1 MCLLFDNLTFIVWMY
16 RCLTIS
22 TTKARR
28 LLSRTGSCCLY
39 PTLPS
44 GPLYPWQHGVWP
56 VSSSV
61 PQQTPG
67 LGLCILSYLI
77 SWTFCFTLDFFKTG
91 FLLHTFEDFYS
102 LVFLFWQYW
111 MLLAMKMC
119 LSLGIVKLKKNLP
132 IFATSCVSYMYIR
145 YIDIYMHHWLY
156 VLKIQNICLE
166 YKVTG

>member
-77 SWTFCFTLDFFKTG
+77 SWTFCFTLGFFKTG

-102 LVFLFWQYW
+102 LVFVLTILNAFCNENVLKFGHSETEKKITNFCYI
-111 MLLAMKMC
+111 MC
-119 LSLGIVKLKKNLP
+119 LIHVHQIYRHIHASLTLCIENTEHLSW
-132 IFATSCVSYMYIR
+132 I
-145 YIDIYMHHWLY
+145 
-156 VLKIQNICLE
+156 
-166 YKVTG
+166 